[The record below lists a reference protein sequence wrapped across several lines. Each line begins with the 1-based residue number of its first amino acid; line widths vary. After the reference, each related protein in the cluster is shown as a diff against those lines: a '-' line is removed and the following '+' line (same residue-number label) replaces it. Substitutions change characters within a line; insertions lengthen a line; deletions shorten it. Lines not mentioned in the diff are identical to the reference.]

1 METYVDKWDESY
13 SRYEN
18 FIFYPKEEYVK
29 FLNRFVRK
37 RIGIDKFVD
46 ILNFE
51 GGGRALDYG
60 CGLGKLTILMKE
72 FGLDAYGVDI
82 SANAIANAKIL
93 AKHLGYPDME
103 DRFVTIGGKKLTFP
117 DEYFQVTISESVLD
131 SMHYELAKII
141 MKEIDRVTNT
151 LAFISLIS
159 GDDSEHYR
167 EYAGEE
173 LVRTEHERDTI
184 QSYFNMQKIRDLI
197 SSTDFKIKWCR
208 LITEESTIER
218 YKYGRYY
225 ILLKKKGI
233 SDEK

>member
-1 METYVDKWDESY
+1 METYVDKWNESY

-18 FIFYPKEEYVK
+18 FMFYPKEEYVK

-37 RIGIDKFVD
+37 RIGVDKFVN
-46 ILNFE
+46 ILDFE

-60 CGLGKLTILMKE
+60 CGLGRLTILMRE
-72 FGLDAYGVDI
+72 FGLDAYGIDI
-82 SANAIANAKIL
+82 SGNAIANAKAL

-103 DRFVTIGGKKLTFP
+103 DRFATIDGKKLPFP
-117 DEYFQVTISESVLD
+117 DDYFQVTISEGVLD

-141 MKEIDRVTNT
+141 MKEIDRVTNAI
-151 LAFISLIS
+151 AFISLIS

-173 LVRTEHERDTI
+173 VVRTEHERDTI

-197 SSTDFKIKWCR
+197 RSTGFKIKWCR
-208 LITEESTIER
+208 LIIEESVLDR
-218 YKYGRYY
+218 YKSGRYY
-225 ILLKKKGI
+225 LVL
-233 SDEK
+233 EK